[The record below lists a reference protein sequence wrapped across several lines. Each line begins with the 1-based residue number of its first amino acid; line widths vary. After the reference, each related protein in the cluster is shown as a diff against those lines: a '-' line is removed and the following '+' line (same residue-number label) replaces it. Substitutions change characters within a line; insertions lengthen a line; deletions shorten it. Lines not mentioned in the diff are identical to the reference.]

1 MSTIQ
6 KIAAGLW
13 KRIQKAHRSCLVY
26 VTNHIIAGLI
36 SRRMRLFWYRYVMR
50 FQLGQG
56 TSVLPDFRISEPGNL
71 VVGDHSVINN
81 SCRFDN
87 REPISIG
94 NNVSVSYGSMLLTRG
109 HNIDDPS
116 FGTCGAGIRIDD
128 YAWICANAVILPGVT
143 IGKGAVVLTGSVVTK
158 DVSPFAVVGGNPA
171 QFIRERGRDLQY
183 ELNWNPRVPFF
194 G

>member
-1 MSTIQ
+1 MDRIQ
-6 KIAAGLW
+6 RKAVGLW
-13 KRIQKAHRSCLVY
+13 KRLMDARRSCLVY
-26 VTNHIIAGLI
+26 ITNHFI
-36 SRRMRLFWYRYVMR
+36 SALLCRRCRMFWYRRVMK

-71 VVGDHSVINN
+71 TVGDHSVINN

-94 NNVSVSYGSMLLTRG
+94 SNVSISYGAMLLTRG
-109 HNIDDPS
+109 HHIDDPS

-128 YAWICANAVILPGVT
+128 YAWICAKAIILPGVT

-158 DVSPFAVVGGNPA
+158 DVPPFAVVGGNPA
-171 QFIRERGRDLQY
+171 AFLRERSRDLNY
-183 ELNWNPRVPFF
+183 ELKWNPRVPFF